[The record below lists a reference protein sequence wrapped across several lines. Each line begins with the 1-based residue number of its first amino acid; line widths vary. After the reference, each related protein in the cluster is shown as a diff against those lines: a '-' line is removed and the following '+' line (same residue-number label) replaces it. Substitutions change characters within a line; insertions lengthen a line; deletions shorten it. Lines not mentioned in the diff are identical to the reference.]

1 MFNKYQDKK
10 FHGSNHTQDS
20 TANNKVVK
28 NEQDDFIENE
38 KNKIF
43 KLRILICRRT
53 ASGQLERISE
63 ILETRLIK
71 ESKFIRTKLV
81 Y

>member
-1 MFNKYQDKK
+1 MFNKYQNKE
-10 FHGSNHTQDS
+10 FGGSNYTQGS

-28 NEQDDFIENE
+28 NEQYDFIENE

-43 KLRILICRRT
+43 KLHISICRRT
-53 ASGQLERISE
+53 PAGQLERISE
-63 ILETRLIK
+63 IIETHLIK
-71 ESKFIRTKLV
+71 ESKFIKIKLV

>member
-10 FHGSNHTQDS
+10 FHESNHTQDS
-20 TANNKVVK
+20 TANDKVVK

-43 KLRILICRRT
+43 KLHISICRRT
-53 ASGQLERISE
+53 PAGQLERISE
-63 ILETRLIK
+63 IIETHLIK
-71 ESKFIRTKLV
+71 ESKCIKTKLV